1 MASSGKTHAII
12 LIVKIVKV
20 AEVNKIPASR
30 STTIFEY
37 LMEEKDVSGAVTEIH
52 GRYPEKGFAQNT
64 LCKELVFVISGEG
77 EIITEEDILSFDTG
91 DTILIDKNEKYY
103 WLGNFSIFMA
113 TTPKFSAAQHKIIK

>member
-1 MASSGKTHAII
+1 MARLGKTHVII
-12 LIVKIVKV
+12 LIMKIVKV

-37 LMEEKDVSGAVTEIH
+37 LMKDKNLSGAVAEIH
-52 GRYPEKGFAQNT
+52 GRYPEKGFAQNK

-77 EIITEEDILSFDTG
+77 EIITEKGKLSFDIG
-91 DTILIDKNEKYY
+91 DTILIDRNEKYY

-113 TTPKFSAAQHKIIK
+113 TAPAFSAGQHKIIK